1 VISAAARAATRAAIG
16 FLAAVIA
23 TTCAACAA
31 GALLGMAP
39 QVAEVTGMAVGAQI
53 DKAKGNPDEIGG
65 VAADDQADRC
75 DEIARTTPG
84 VEEIRLTKDGMLES
98 RQWRLVHSGGTPAWM
113 MSPTKTAPADGWE
126 PKPAISRLEFNPP
139 LKDMVKA
146 GGDSAFVAYVPSAV
160 RSPADSDRFD
170 ALTSGFG
177 PTQGNFKWHDAI
189 YDYTVVPKLPCFKP
203 VK

>member
-1 VISAAARAATRAAIG
+1 VIYTAARAAKRCTTI
-16 FLAAVIA
+16 FLAAAIA

-39 QVAEVTGMAVGAQI
+39 QVAEVAGMAVGGGI
-53 DKAKGNPDEIGG
+53 EKAKGNPDEINGIS
-65 VAADDQADRC
+65 AEDQADRC
-75 DEIARTTPG
+75 DEITRDTPG
-84 VEEIRLTKDGMLES
+84 VEEIRMTKDGMLES
-98 RQWRLVHSGGTPAWM
+98 RQWRLVHSGGNPAWM

-126 PKPAISRLEFNPP
+126 AKPAISRLEFNPP

-160 RSPADSDRFD
+160 KTPADSDRFN

-177 PTQGNFKWHDAI
+177 PTH
-189 YDYTVVPKLPCFKP
+189 YTVVPKLPCFKP

>member
-1 VISAAARAATRAAIG
+1 VISAAARAAKRCSTAA
-16 FLAAVIA
+16 LATAIA

-39 QVAEVTGMAVGAQI
+39 QVAEVTGMAVGSQI
-53 DKAKGNPDEIGG
+53 EKAKGNPDEIGG
-65 VAADDQADRC
+65 ISADDQTDRC
-75 DEIARTTPG
+75 DEISRATPG
-84 VEEIRLTKDGMLES
+84 VEEIRLTTDGMLES
-98 RQWRLVHSGGTPAWM
+98 RQWRLVHSGGNPAWM
-113 MSPTKTAPADGWE
+113 VSPTKTAPADGWE
-126 PKPAISRLEFNPP
+126 AKPAISRLEFNPP

-160 RSPADSDRFD
+160 HTPADSDRFN

-177 PTQGNFKWHDAI
+177 PTEGNFKWHDAL